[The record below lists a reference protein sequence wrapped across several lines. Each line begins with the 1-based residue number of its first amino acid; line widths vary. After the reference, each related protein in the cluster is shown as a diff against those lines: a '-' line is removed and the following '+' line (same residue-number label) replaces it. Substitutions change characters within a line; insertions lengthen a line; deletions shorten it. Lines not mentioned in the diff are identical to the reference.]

1 MSRAPFGHA
10 DRLRLKQI
18 ALNLGRNSV
27 KFVTK
32 GFVRI
37 RAQVVDGS
45 VVVFVEDS
53 GPGIPPEKRDK
64 LFAKFQDRLDSL
76 NQGTGIGLSLCKSL
90 SDLMN
95 CNINLDETYI
105 SGAEG
110 RPGTRIVI
118 ALNTAPVLLESIEP
132 TDASRSSS
140 DSITLTDI
148 S

>member
-1 MSRAPFGHA
+1 MR
-10 DRLRLKQI
+10 
-18 ALNLGRNSV
+18 V
-27 KFVTK
+27 
-32 GFVRI
+32 